1 MLVKRQ
7 IWAGAVLFLSIQTS
21 TVADDTDIYVNARPP
36 SDAEPMVFLTLDYR
50 SNLSANLCT
59 QVDPPDPDSACG
71 VLLGEAYANLT
82 VSSGAVTLFDGIRAV
97 FTTLFNELEGVK
109 VAFVLNHDDSCV
121 GASAGGGPAVTGC
134 SNGAYFVKGL
144 QSFDDDDSNNAKA
157 DMLAS
162 LNAIPVPQ
170 GNLSHSYQGKELY
183 FELFRYLTGQAW
195 HNAHL
200 GWNDFSTNSSQNL
213 PDDNP
218 LISWDATIE
227 SGPSYVSP
235 FIDTSEFTCSQ
246 AYAVNIMFQVS
257 NQDGGADDQIEAS
270 IVGGGMNIGIN
281 NPSFNDVLSYMY
293 NTDFAPN
300 TSNGTWPVI
309 DGNQNLQSYIIADQ
323 VNSTTNGYAAA
334 GGTIS
339 AIPLTDPSVL
349 LNDLRLVF
357 QEIISVSTTFVAA
370 SVPVNVFNRS
380 EMVDN
385 VFLAQ
390 FEVDEDRRP
399 YWNGNLKKLKIKE
412 TTDSFGSTS
421 LSLVDVSDTQAVAPD
436 GRISFDALTYWT
448 DGSNLP
454 APTGQE
460 VAGKDGRSVA
470 RGGAGQNLPGFLGA
484 ASVIGD
490 DNNGATTRTV
500 YTEPDSGTTLLNLG
514 VSNAAVLQT
523 DLAAASTADAET
535 LIRWIRGQDVNDE
548 DVDSNFSEARS
559 WVMGPPLH
567 SRPLPLNYG
576 ARASGYTAS
585 NPDIR
590 IFMGTDDGFMH
601 SIRNTSASAAE
612 SGAEDWAFMP
622 RSVMSKMTTLM
633 NNSPADDHP
642 YTVDGAPVAYIVDT
656 DGDGTIG
663 KDGNGA
669 ADPSDK
675 AYVYFGLRRGG
686 KAYYALDVSDPDSPS
701 LLWTIENSGDF
712 SELGMSF
719 SNPRVGTVKY
729 GASPTPVIIFGGGYD
744 ANKDSSSSDDNEGN
758 AIYIVNA
765 ETGALVWK
773 VAYGGAT
780 GAQSS
785 SVYHHNGMLDSIP
798 SDLAAVDTN
807 SDGNIDRL
815 YVGDTGGTVWRVDLP
830 ESTSDLRSTTWF
842 ASELAKL
849 GRDDIIPVTNSND
862 RRFFHRP
869 DFVPSKDDIG
879 AFDGILIGSGNRAD
893 PRETATDNWFYL
905 LKDRNIVTG
914 TVTASAYNHVDYD
927 AATNASGL
935 GDISYTCISEDAC
948 TADVSNGWKLALEQP
963 GEKALAPALTTFG
976 TVFFT
981 TFLPE
986 GNAAQAGTV
995 CAPSEG
1001 AGRLYAVK
1009 IADGA
1014 PVNNYDTTDGN
1025 GNSPELTRTDR
1036 FSSLSSGGI
1045 PAGVVPIGDFVLP
1058 PDLIPESTGGRAFWK
1073 TFWYEKDV
1081 DTL

>member
-1 MLVKRQ
+1 MLVKRE
-7 IWAGAVLFLSIQTS
+7 IWIGIVLFLSIQAGS
-21 TVADDTDIYVNARPP
+21 VADDTDIYVNPRPP

-50 SNLSANLCT
+50 ANLGSNLCM
-59 QVDPPDPDSACG
+59 QVNPPDPESACG
-71 VLLGEAYANLT
+71 VLLGEAYPDLA

-97 FTTLFNELEGVK
+97 FTTLFEELDDVK
-109 VAFVLNHDDSCV
+109 VAFILNHDDSCS
-121 GASAGGGPAVTGC
+121 GQDSDGGPTVTGC

-144 QSFDDDDSNNAKA
+144 QSFDESDSNNAKA

-162 LNAIPVPQ
+162 LGAIPLPQ
-170 GNLSHSYQGKELY
+170 GNLSHAYQGKELY
-183 FELFRYLTGQAW
+183 FELFRYLTGQDW

-200 GWNDFSTNSSQNL
+200 GWEDFSTNSSQNL

-218 LISWDATIE
+218 LLSWDASIE
-227 SGPSYVSP
+227 SGSNYITP
-235 FIDTSEFTCSQ
+235 FIDTDEFTCSQ

-257 NQDGGADDQIEAS
+257 NQDGDADDEIEAA
-270 IVGGGMNIGIN
+270 IVSGGMNIGIE
-281 NPSFNDVLSYMY
+281 NPSFNDVISYMN

-300 TSNGTWPVI
+300 SSNGTWPVVE
-309 DGNQNLQSYIIADQ
+309 GNQNLQSYIFADQ
-323 VNSTTNGYAAA
+323 INATTNGYAAA

-339 AIPLTDPSVL
+339 AIPLTDPSVML
-349 LNDLRLVF
+349 DDLRLVF
-357 QEIISVSTTFVAA
+357 QEILSVSTTFVAA

-380 EMVDN
+380 DIVDN

-390 FEVDEDRRP
+390 FEVDEINRP

-412 TTDSFGSTS
+412 TTDSLGSTS
-421 LSLVDVSDTQAVAPD
+421 LSLVDVNDVQAIAPD
-436 GRISFDALTYWT
+436 GRISYDALTFWT
-448 DGSNLP
+448 DASELP
-454 APTGQE
+454 APTDLE
-460 VAGKDGRSVA
+460 IAAKDGRSVA

-484 ASVIGD
+484 TPVIG

-500 YTEPDSGTTLLNLG
+500 FTEPDSGSSLLNLG
-514 VSNAAVLQT
+514 VSNAAALQA
-523 DLAAASTADAET
+523 DLGAASTADAET

-548 DVDSNFSEARS
+548 DIDTDVSEARS
-559 WVMGPPLH
+559 WIMGAPLH

-576 ARASGYTAS
+576 ARASGYTAT

-601 SIRNTSASAAE
+601 SIRNTNASGAE
-612 SGAEDWAFMP
+612 SGIEDWAFMP
-622 RSVMSKMTTLM
+622 RSVMSKMNTLM
-633 NNSPADDHP
+633 SNSPATAHP
-642 YTVDGAPVAYIVDT
+642 YTVDGAPSAYLVDT

-675 AYVYFGLRRGG
+675 AYIFFGLRRGG
-686 KAYYALDVSDPDSPS
+686 KAYYGLDVTDPDSPS
-701 LLWTIENSGDF
+701 LLWTLDNSGDF
-712 SELGMSF
+712 AELGMSF
-719 SNPRVGTVKY
+719 SNPRVGTVKF
-729 GASPTPVIIFGGGYD
+729 GANPTPVIIFGGGYD
-744 ANKDSSSSDDNEGN
+744 SNKDSAASDDDEGN
-758 AIYIVNA
+758 AIYVVNA

-773 VAYGGAT
+773 VTYGGAT

-785 SVYHHNGMLDSIP
+785 SVYHHNGMMDSIP

-815 YVGDTGGTVWRVDLP
+815 YVGDSGGTVWRVDLP
-830 ESTSDLRSTTWF
+830 ESTTDLRSTTWF
-842 ASELAKL
+842 ATELANL

-869 DFVPSKDDIG
+869 DFVPSMDDLG

-893 PRETATDNWFYL
+893 PRETATQNWFYL
-905 LKDRNIVTG
+905 LKDRNVVTG
-914 TVTASAYNHVDYD
+914 TVASSSYNHVEYD
-927 AATNASGL
+927 AATNTAGL
-935 GDISYTCISEDAC
+935 GDITYTCISESDC
-948 TADVSNGWKLALEQP
+948 TANVSNGWKLALQQP

-986 GNAAQAGTV
+986 GGEALAGTA

-1001 AGRLYAVK
+1001 GGRLYAVK

-1025 GNSPELTRTDR
+1025 GNSPDLTRTDR
-1036 FSSLSSGGI
+1036 FNSLSSGGI
-1045 PAGVVPIGDFVLP
+1045 PAGVVPIGEFILP
-1058 PDLIPESTGGRAFWK
+1058 PDLDPESTGGRAFWK
-1073 TFWYEKDV
+1073 TFWYEKEV
-1081 DTL
+1081 DSL

>member
-1 MLVKRQ
+1 MLAKRHV
-7 IWAGAVLFLSIQTS
+7 WAAAVLFLSIQAS
-21 TVADDTDIYVNARPP
+21 TVADDTDIYVSPRPP

-50 SNLSANLCT
+50 SNLGSNLCM
-59 QVDPPDPDSACG
+59 QVDPPDPESACG
-71 VLLGEAYANLT
+71 VLLGEAYPNLA

-97 FTTLFNELEGVK
+97 FTTLFNDLEGVK
-109 VAFVLNHDDSCV
+109 VAFVLNHDDSCT
-121 GASAGGGPAVTGC
+121 GPDSDGGPSVSGC

-144 QSFDDDDSNNAKA
+144 QSFDESDSNNAKA

-162 LNAIPVPQ
+162 LDAIPVPQ
-170 GNLSHSYQGKELY
+170 GNLSHAYQGKELY

-218 LISWDATIE
+218 LVSWDSSIE
-227 SGPSYVSP
+227 SGSSYLTP
-235 FIDTSEFTCSQ
+235 FIETSEFTCSQ

-257 NQDGGADDQIEAS
+257 NQDGDADDQIEATLAN
-270 IVGGGMNIGIN
+270 GGMNIGIQ

-323 VNSTTNGYAAA
+323 LNNTTNGYAAS

-339 AIPLTDPSVL
+339 AIPLTSPSVL
-349 LNDLRLVF
+349 LDDLRQVF

-380 EMVDN
+380 DIVDN

-390 FEVDEDRRP
+390 FEVDGDSRP

-412 TTDSFGSTS
+412 VTDSFGATS
-421 LSLVDVSDTQAVAPD
+421 LSLVDVTGAQAISPD
-436 GRISFDALTYWT
+436 GRISYNALTYWT
-448 DGSNLP
+448 DGDSLP
-454 APTGQE
+454 APTDLE
-460 VAGKDGRSVA
+460 VAMKDGRSVG
-470 RGGAGQNLPGFLGA
+470 RGGAGQNIPGFLGA
-484 ASVIGD
+484 TPTIG
-490 DNNGATTRTV
+490 DNNGANTRTV
-500 YTEPDSGTTLLNLG
+500 YTEPDSGNSLLNLG
-514 VSNAAVLQT
+514 VSNAGILQA
-523 DLAAASTADAET
+523 DLGAATTNDAET
-535 LIRWIRGQDVNDE
+535 LVRWIRGQDVNDE
-548 DVDSNFSEARS
+548 DIDSNLSEART

-576 ARASGYTAS
+576 ARAAGYTVA

-590 IFMGTDDGFMH
+590 IFMGADDGFMR
-601 SIRNTSASAAE
+601 SIRNTSASATE
-612 SGAEDWAFMP
+612 SGIEDWAFMP
-622 RSVMSKMTTLM
+622 RSVMSSMTTLM

-663 KDGNGA
+663 KDSNGA
-669 ADPSDK
+669 ADSSDK

-686 KAYYALDVSDPDSPS
+686 KAYYALDVTDPDSPR
-701 LLWTIENSGDF
+701 LLWTLDNSGDF

-729 GASPTPVIIFGGGYD
+729 GANPTPVLIFGGGYD
-744 ANKDSSSSDDNEGN
+744 ADKDSGATDDDEGN
-758 AIYIVNA
+758 AIFIVNA

-773 VAYGGAT
+773 ATYGGAT
-780 GAQSS
+780 GPQSS
-785 SVYHHNGMLDSIP
+785 SVYHHSGMHDSIP

-807 SDGNIDRL
+807 TDGNIDRL
-815 YVGDTGGTVWRVDLP
+815 YVGDSGGTVWRVDLP
-830 ESTSDLRSTTWF
+830 ESATDLRSTTWF
-842 ASELAKL
+842 ATELANL

-893 PRETATDNWFYL
+893 PRDTATKDWFYL
-905 LKDRNIVTG
+905 LKDRNVVTG
-914 TVTASAYNHVDYD
+914 SVTSSPYNHVDYD
-927 AATNASGL
+927 GASNTSGL
-935 GDISYTCISEDAC
+935 GDITYTCINETDC
-948 TADVSNGWKLALEQP
+948 TADVSNGWKLALQQP

-986 GNAAQAGTV
+986 GSAAQAGTV

-1001 AGRLYAVK
+1001 GGRLYAVK

-1014 PVNNYDTTDGN
+1014 PVNNYDMTDGT

-1036 FSSLSSGGI
+1036 FNSLSSGGI
-1045 PAGVVPIGDFVLP
+1045 PAGVVPIGDYILP
-1058 PDLIPESTGGRAFWK
+1058 PDLVPESTGGRAFWK
-1073 TFWYEKDV
+1073 TFWYEKEV
-1081 DTL
+1081 DSL